1 MTLTREQ
8 EKKVFGVLVV
18 VLALLVL
25 YRLMSA
31 EKQKTAPLSYPP
43 GSVAASPVRTGLSS
57 PAAGTDP
64 LLIFFA
70 KREEKFP
77 GVARDIFRMANP
89 APKPKAK
96 AVPLPLGPPPPPVP
110 EKTPEEIAA
119 ETARAD
125 LAKFRFLGYLTDKEN
140 SLFLSKDGELFI
152 VKSGGAVQKNYKVK
166 EAGKDYVL
174 LVDTVTRV
182 EVRIELTGGAAGADQ
197 GLQRPMPSFP
207 PPMFRPPAK

>member
-8 EKKVFGVLVV
+8 EKKVFVVLAA
-18 VLALLVL
+18 VLALLVV
-25 YRLMSA
+25 YRVMSA
-31 EKQKTAPLSYPP
+31 EKQKTAPLTYRP

-89 APKPKAK
+89 APKPKPA
-96 AVPLPLGPPPPPVP
+96 PLPLGPPPPPVP
-110 EKTPEEIAA
+110 EQTPADIAA
-119 ETARAD
+119 ETSRAD

-152 VKSGGAVQKNYKVK
+152 VKSGEMVQKNYKVK
-166 EAGKDYVL
+166 EAGKDHVL

-182 EVRIELTGGAAGADQ
+182 EGRIELTGGAAGADQ
-197 GLQRPMPSFP
+197 GSQPRPMPMFSP
-207 PPMFRPPAK
+207 PTFRPPVK

>member
-1 MTLTREQ
+1 MRLTREQ
-8 EKKVFGVLVV
+8 EKKVFVVLAA
-18 VLALLVL
+18 VLALLVV
-25 YRLMSA
+25 YRVMSA
-31 EKQKTAPLSYPP
+31 EKQKTAPLTYRP

-89 APKPKAK
+89 APKPKPA
-96 AVPLPLGPPPPPVP
+96 PLPLGPPPPPVP

-119 ETARAD
+119 ETSRAD

-152 VKSGGAVQKNYKVK
+152 VKSGETVQKSYKVK
-166 EAGKDYVL
+166 EAGIDYVL

-197 GLQRPMPSFP
+197 CSQQRPMPSFP
-207 PPMFRPPAK
+207 PPLFRPPAR

>member
-8 EKKVFGVLVV
+8 QKKVFGVLAA

-31 EKQKTAPLSYPP
+31 EKQKTAPLTYRP

-77 GVARDIFRMANP
+77 GVARNIFRMANP
-89 APKPKAK
+89 APKPKA
-96 AVPLPLGPPPPPVP
+96 VPLPMGPAPPLVP

-119 ETARAD
+119 ETSRAD

-152 VKSGGAVQKNYKVK
+152 VKSGETVQKNYKVK

-197 GLQRPMPSFP
+197 GSQQRPMPSFP
-207 PPMFRPPAK
+207 PPLFPPPVR

>member
-1 MTLTREQ
+1 MRLTREQ
-8 EKKVFGVLVV
+8 EKKVFVVLAA
-18 VLALLVL
+18 VLALLVV
-25 YRLMSA
+25 YRVMSA
-31 EKQKTAPLSYPP
+31 EKQKTAPLTYRP

-89 APKPKAK
+89 APKPKPA
-96 AVPLPLGPPPPPVP
+96 PLPLGPPPPPVP

-119 ETARAD
+119 ETSRAD

-152 VKSGGAVQKNYKVK
+152 VKSGETVQKSYKVK
-166 EAGKDYVL
+166 EAGIDYVL

-182 EVRIELTGGAAGADQ
+182 EARIELTGGAAGADQ
-197 GLQRPMPSFP
+197 GSQQRPVPSFP
-207 PPMFRPPAK
+207 PPLFRPPAR

>member
-8 EKKVFGVLVV
+8 KKKALV
-18 VLALLVL
+18 VLAAVLTLLVV
-25 YRLMSA
+25 YRVMSA
-31 EKQKTAPLSYPP
+31 EKQKTAPLTYRP

-70 KREEKFP
+70 KREEKFS
-77 GVARDIFRMANP
+77 GVARDIFRMADP
-89 APKPKAK
+89 APKPKA
-96 AVPLPLGPPPPPVP
+96 APLPLGPPPPPVP
-110 EKTPEEIAA
+110 EKTPEELAA
-119 ETARAD
+119 EASRAD

-152 VKSGGAVQKNYKVK
+152 VKSGETVQKNYKVK
-166 EAGKDYVL
+166 EAGIDYVL

-182 EVRIELTGGAAGADQ
+182 EARIELTGGAAGADQ
-197 GLQRPMPSFP
+197 GSQQRPVPSFP
-207 PPMFRPPAK
+207 PPLFRPPAR